1 VAVVAT
7 AAGTV
12 PQSGDQPAQHRVMHE
27 ATRSLVGMKFPG
39 SIGFPHAAPERTH
52 AEGHVRSGEIVVDPA
67 ELRGRRAEAK
77 EARRDKALAP
87 VT

>member
-1 VAVVAT
+1 
-7 AAGTV
+7 
-12 PQSGDQPAQHRVMHE
+12 
-27 ATRSLVGMKFPG
+27 MKFPG